1 MSTEAPTPIVQSRL
15 AGALLFMEP
24 VGDGVLYVVPR
35 ATCFLGVLSVG
46 ATVTTH
52 LVLGRIETALIPPS
66 TTTFGYR
73 VFSPTAEAVGS
84 FRALSDAA
92 RALFGHALGGGRA
105 PA

>member
-1 MSTEAPTPIVQSRL
+1 MSTEAPTHIVQSRL

-35 ATCFLGVLSVG
+35 ATCFLAVLSVG
-46 ATVTTH
+46 AVVSTH
-52 LVLGRIETALIPPS
+52 LVLGRIETFLVPPS
-66 TTTFGYR
+66 TTTFGFR
-73 VFSPTAEAVGS
+73 VFSPSADAVGT

-92 RALFGHALGGGRA
+92 RALFGYALGGARA